1 VRWCRN
7 VGRRNRPAAFDVNRL
22 ETCRNGRQNL
32 LRLVRR
38 LMERRAVHPDDV
50 LVVMIDFNVQLE
62 TVSIG
67 PLIEVA
73 VGFDVVRREVAVRDR
88 RLMVVPR
95 FWLVD
100 VLRR

>member
-1 VRWCRN
+1 
-7 VGRRNRPAAFDVNRL
+7 
-22 ETCRNGRQNL
+22 
-32 LRLVRR
+32 
-38 LMERRAVHPDDV
+38 
-50 LVVMIDFNVQLE
+50 MIDFNVQLE

-73 VGFDVVRREVAVRDR
+73 VGFDVVRGEVAVRDR
-88 RLMVVPR
+88 WLTVVPR